1 VGCWQRRLPSPGA
14 SVCVTHLAM
23 ESRVDSL
30 RPFSP
35 GLRASAP
42 EADAPNRRFWFVGL
56 MGAAVGAF
64 YFAPVDTWIHDL
76 WQVVLGWAAA
86 TTVVVA
92 IRGRRPTP
100 AAAWYLL
107 ADGMFLNATGILV
120 ATVLAVCSGSAPPL
134 RWRTCSG
141 WGLTRA

>member
-42 EADAPNRRFWFVGL
+42 EADAPNRRFWWFVGL

-107 ADGMFLNATGILV
+107 AAGVFFNATGTLV
-120 ATVLAVCSGSAPPL
+120 RFLSPQTE
-134 RWRTCSG
+134 T
-141 WGLTRA
+141 

>member
-42 EADAPNRRFWFVGL
+42 EADAPNRRFWWFVGL

-76 WQVVLGWAAA
+76 WLVVLGWAAA

-92 IRGRRPTP
+92 IRGSRFLLKVVGDQIGSHAVTSHFFIGLLESHPTP
-100 AAAWYLL
+100 GAERSGRGAR
-107 ADGMFLNATGILV
+107 ADA
-120 ATVLAVCSGSAPPL
+120 SEGS
-134 RWRTCSG
+134 R
-141 WGLTRA
+141 